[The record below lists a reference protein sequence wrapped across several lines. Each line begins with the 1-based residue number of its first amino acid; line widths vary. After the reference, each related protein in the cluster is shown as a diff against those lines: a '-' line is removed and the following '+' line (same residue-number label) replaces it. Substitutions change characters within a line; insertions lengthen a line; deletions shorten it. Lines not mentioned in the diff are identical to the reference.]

1 MKANTKHF
9 IRAAALVVSMG
20 FFTMLPNYAKS
31 QTDKIDSKKNTSMSQ
46 NDTSANFAQFATKAV
61 KIIEKF
67 KNDSDKK
74 LAHMI
79 ADKKT
84 MNDQTNNLK
93 DFSDALPKYY
103 FEQYNQIC
111 DLAITYQV
119 TAMEL
124 AKFLEIMSN
133 NYREILH
140 IADSA
145 MYGPQIKQ
153 SQIIR

>member
-1 MKANTKHF
+1 
-9 IRAAALVVSMG
+9 
-20 FFTMLPNYAKS
+20 
-31 QTDKIDSKKNTSMSQ
+31 
-46 NDTSANFAQFATKAV
+46 
-61 KIIEKF
+61 
-67 KNDSDKK
+67 
-74 LAHMI
+74 MI